1 MRTIHIKLWR
11 ELWHIRWQGLA
22 ICLVMACGVATA
34 VMSLST
40 LDSLEQTRTTYY
52 ERQRFADVFA
62 HLKRAPKSLVRRIE
76 ELPGVA
82 LAEARVVAGVTLN
95 VPGLSEPA
103 TGRLISVPEWSSPR
117 LNELH
122 IRRGRYLDPGRPGEV
137 LAAEAFASA
146 HGLVPGD
153 RIRAVI
159 NGRLDEFRIVGIA
172 LSPEYIYS
180 VRAGELLP
188 DDKRFGVL
196 WMSERE
202 LGPAFDL
209 DEAFNDVTL
218 KLLPG
223 ASEAEVIRRLDR
235 LLDPYGGTGAHGRAD
250 QPSYRFL
257 DNEMIQLRAMASL
270 PPLIFLSVTA
280 FLLHVVLSRLI
291 ATQREEIATLRAFGY
306 SRWEIGRHYLG
317 FVTVIT
323 AIGTV
328 AGVALGCWLG
338 YDLTVLYARFFR
350 FVEFDYSL
358 APWIALLAIG
368 VSAASAVL
376 GVWSAVWR
384 AVSEPPAQA
393 MQAEP
398 PARYRT
404 SWIERLGVGRHVSS
418 AGRMVVRHLE
428 RQPWRAVFSCLGIA
442 LAVGILILGNFI
454 EDTVDY
460 VMGFQFH
467 WVQRQD
473 VTLTFVEPT
482 AGRVVHDLK
491 HLPGVLATEPFR
503 AVPVRIRF
511 GPATRRIGIMGLAA
525 DRRLFRPRDASG
537 RLMELPA
544 EGIVVSEKLA
554 EILGCQLGDEVQV
567 EVLEM
572 NRPVRQVPIVGI
584 VSDFVEINAYMQ
596 LDALHRLMR
605 EQDAISGA
613 FLSVDAVQADRL
625 YARLKETPR
634 VSGVAIKRA
643 ALESYERTLAE
654 NVLRMKAVNVLFAS
668 IVAFGVVYNC
678 ARISLAERSRELATL
693 RVLGFTRPET
703 AFILFGELAIIVAA
717 AIPVGWGLGYLFAG
731 LLTASLQTEVHR
743 FPLRVSSATYAFAA
757 LVVLAAA
764 VLSALVVRQRLDR
777 LDLVSVLKARD

>member
-1 MRTIHIKLWR
+1 MRTIHVKLWR

-40 LDSLEQTRTTYY
+40 LDSLEQTRTTYF

-82 LAEARVVAGVTLN
+82 LAETRVVAGVTLD

-103 TGRLISVPEWSSPR
+103 TGRLISVPELAPAR

-122 IRRGRYLDPGRPGEV
+122 LRRGRNLEPGRPGEV
-137 LAAEAFASA
+137 LAAEAFAAA
-146 HGLVPGD
+146 HGLMPGD

-159 NGRLDEFRIVGIA
+159 NGRLDELHIVGIA
-172 LSPEYIYS
+172 LSPEYVYS

-209 DEAFNDVTL
+209 DEAFNDVTV

-223 ASEAEVIRRLDR
+223 ASEDEVIRRLDR
-235 LLDPYGGTGAHGRAD
+235 LLDPYGGTGAHGRPD

-257 DNEMIQLRAMASL
+257 DNELIQLRAMASL

-280 FLLHVVLSRLI
+280 FLLHVVLARLI

-306 SRWEIGRHYLG
+306 SRWEIGRHYLS
-317 FVTVIT
+317 FALVIT
-323 AIGTV
+323 AIGTA

-350 FVEFDYSL
+350 FAEFDYTL
-358 APWIALLAIG
+358 APWIVMLAIG

-384 AVSEPPAQA
+384 AVSEAPAQA

-398 PARYRT
+398 PARYRA
-404 SWIERLGVGRHVSS
+404 SWLEWLGMGRLVPS
-418 AGRMVVRHLE
+418 AARMVVRHLE
-428 RQPWRAVFSCLGIA
+428 RQPVRAVFSCLGIA
-442 LAVGILILGNFI
+442 LAVAILVLGNFL

-460 VMGFQFH
+460 VMAFQFD

-473 VTLTFVEPT
+473 VTVSFTEPT
-482 AGRVVHDLK
+482 VGRVQHDLE
-491 HLPGVLATEPFR
+491 HLPGVLAVEPFR

-511 GPATRRIGIMGLAA
+511 GPAMRRIGIVGLAA

-537 RLMELPA
+537 SLVQLPE
-544 EGIVVSEKLA
+544 EGLVVSEKLA
-554 EILGCQLGDEVQV
+554 EILGCRLGDVVQV
-567 EVLEM
+567 EVLEL
-572 NRPVRQVPIVGI
+572 NRPVRQVQVAGI
-584 VSDFVEINAYMQ
+584 VADFIEINAYMQ

-613 FLSVDAVQADRL
+613 FLGVDPAHADQL
-625 YARLKETPR
+625 YARLKATPR
-634 VSGVAIKRA
+634 VSGVSIKRA

-654 NVLRMKAVNVLFAS
+654 NVLRMKAVNVMFAS

-693 RVLGFTRPET
+693 RVLGFTRP
-703 AFILFGELAIIVAA
+703 AAAVLLFGELAIIVAA
-717 AIPVGWGLGYLFAG
+717 AIPVGWGLGYLLAG
-731 LLTASLQTEVHR
+731 LLTASLDTEVHR
-743 FPLRVSSATYAFAA
+743 FPLRVSVATYAFAS

-764 VLSALVVRQRLDR
+764 VLSALVVRRRLDR